1 MSELRVL
8 IAGGGTRGHL
18 FPGMAVAQAL
28 QSLREVEVRFV
39 GTDRGIEAKAVPA
52 AGWRLY
58 KLSVSGLY
66 QVGPVKKLLGLL
78 RLPVAL
84 GQAVGILWS
93 FRPQVVIGV
102 GGYASGPM
110 LLAALALG
118 FRTVI
123 QEQNAY
129 PGMTN
134 RVLGRRVPLSFVPFA
149 GLEGLFKNPVVVGN
163 PIRQEILQAAATPFQ
178 RSETPF
184 TLALVGGSQGARA
197 VNRAMV
203 EALPLLK
210 DAGLR
215 VLHQTGKAD
224 FEEIKQAYQVAGVT
238 QAELLPFVTDMAG
251 WYQRADLVV
260 GRAGSMVAELCAMG
274 RASILVPFPNSSGD
288 HQKKNAQALV
298 AAGAAVMIEQ
308 SELTGSKLAQE
319 ILTLVQD
326 QQRRLSMEQA
336 AKSLYSGD
344 AALEMAKKILEF
356 YRL

>member
-1 MSELRVL
+1 MSKIRVL
-8 IAGGGTRGHL
+8 IAGGGTGGHL

-39 GTDRGIEAKAVPA
+39 GTERGIEAKAVPA
-52 AGWRLY
+52 AGWQLY
-58 KLSVSGLY
+58 KLSVSRLY
-66 QVGPVKKLLGLL
+66 QVGPVKKILGLL

-134 RVLGRRVPLSFVPFA
+134 RVLGKRVPLSFVPFA

-163 PIRQEILQAAATPFQ
+163 PIRKEITQAAATPFN
-178 RSETPF
+178 RPETPF
-184 TLALVGGSQGARA
+184 ILALVGGSQGARA
-197 VNRAMV
+197 INKAMV

-210 DAGLR
+210 DQGLHL
-215 VLHQTGKAD
+215 LHQTGKTD
-224 FEEIKQAYQVAGVT
+224 LEEVAKAYREAGVT

-251 WYQRADLVV
+251 WYQKADLVV
-260 GRAGSMVAELCAMG
+260 GRSGSMVAELCAMG

-288 HQKKNAQALV
+288 HQKKNAMTLV
-298 AAGAAVMIEQ
+298 AAGAAVIIEQ
-308 SELTGSKLAQE
+308 SELTGPRLAQE
-319 ILTLVQD
+319 ILALVQD
-326 QQRRLSMEQA
+326 KERRLSMERA

-344 AALEMAKKILEF
+344 AAMEMAKRILEF
-356 YRL
+356 FKL